1 MSMNYFVYIL
11 KNESGRFYIGVS
23 EDVEV
28 RLKQHNDGISKWT
41 AKYRPWKI
49 VWSRE
54 FESLGEAR
62 KYENQLK
69 KSRKRLYFFGE

>member
-11 KNESGRFYIGVS
+11 RNESGRFYIGVS

-28 RLKQHNDGISKWT
+28 RLKQHNEGISKWT
-41 AKYRPWKI
+41 AKYRPWEI

-69 KSRKRLYFFGE
+69 K